1 MSMPEMYWP
10 LCSWDLILLLMLH
23 LNSVPLPLY
32 SRRKLPWPHGRWH
45 SKGCESVYGVCTA
58 GQEWWVSCHIH
69 WRDGNIFL
77 YIYWAGAGWL
87 KKKMHVGFV
96 SCSVFLAVLLCIG
109 SSLQTDRR
117 EHYKQ
122 TCQLSTTSVLIR
134 RHCLQE
140 MLVLKLSSW
149 KISKLSAF
157 CLWRSPWRKWC
168 LWPMC
173 LLLLTRTCLELCLVF
188 FDGGE
193 EVGCGVDWP
202 LGREGGASFDVSL
215 PLVFGKK
222 IALPKSYS
230 GAKSQCLPTHWCR
243 ILIFDV
249 GE

>member
-1 MSMPEMYWP
+1 MEG
-10 LCSWDLILLLMLH
+10 DI
-23 LNSVPLPLY
+23 V
-32 SRRKLPWPHGRWH
+32 KAV
-45 SKGCESVYGVCTA
+45 KVCMVCVQQDRNGGFHVTSIGGMGTSFCTYTEQA
-58 GQEWWVSCHIH
+58 LV
-69 WRDGNIFL
+69 
-77 YIYWAGAGWL
+77 GW

-173 LLLLTRTCLELCLVF
+173 LLLLTRTCLEWCLVF

-202 LGREGGASFDVSL
+202 LGRGKFWCFFASSL
-215 PLVFGKK
+215 REKNC
-222 IALPKSYS
+222 SS
-230 GAKSQCLPTHWCR
+230 
-243 ILIFDV
+243 
-249 GE
+249 